1 MCTTALNTKTKD
13 VTLNVILNKDFG
25 RRIELIKRWPID
37 IGITLTQTELKK
49 MKEWLVDIG
58 AVPKTQTNRKM
69 VDRYRYDPEL

>member
-49 MKEWLVDIG
+49 MKE
-58 AVPKTQTNRKM
+58 
-69 VDRYRYDPEL
+69 